1 MIRKIELEL
10 LLAGDEKEE
19 RSEDFN
25 IRQLLKLQNNK
36 KSKEETTSGQEFQ
49 INLLDARF
57 QALFDGM
64 DDRFGID
71 KSDPNF
77 KPADGMKRVLSEQS
91 SRRKR
96 KKE

>member
-36 KSKEETTSGQEFQ
+36 KSKEETTSG
-49 INLLDARF
+49 
-57 QALFDGM
+57 
-64 DDRFGID
+64 
-71 KSDPNF
+71 
-77 KPADGMKRVLSEQS
+77 
-91 SRRKR
+91 
-96 KKE
+96 